1 MSNVLI
7 LGDSQIER
15 VWNNVRFN
23 REILR
28 AAHFVPVKNRN
39 AMISVFQAIKPAVS
53 QWELF
58 RHPIS
63 YTFNAN
69 WGDFIFLVTMTFIW
83 GVLPNFALTF
93 FLQIQIVILSFLTN
107 IICDHLHEDSSDG
120 DLQQLFSE
128 LFTNDGGIFTFCL
141 SFPTVRVFLAPPNV
155 RMKPAWYSRMRPSII
170 RTFHQFLQ
178 SGPVTLQGIE
188 DFSGDFERD
197 QVHYTILSGIYF
209 VQHLADRV
217 SAMLVEPVPSKSIR
231 WYFWLCVLTV

>member
-1 MSNVLI
+1 MFLSRIEMQWFPGFRLSNLRWVSESYLGILFHIPLMLI
-7 LGDSQIER
+7 G
-15 VWNNVRFN
+15 
-23 REILR
+23 EILFSWWR
-28 AAHFVPVKNRN
+28 WP
-39 AMISVFQAIKPAVS
+39 
-53 QWELF
+53 LF
-58 RHPIS
+58 
-63 YTFNAN
+63 
-69 WGDFIFLVTMTFIW
+69 G

>member
-1 MSNVLI
+1 MFLSRIEMQWFPGFRLSNLRWVSESYLGILFHIPLMLI
-7 LGDSQIER
+7 G
-15 VWNNVRFN
+15 
-23 REILR
+23 EILFSWWR
-28 AAHFVPVKNRN
+28 WP
-39 AMISVFQAIKPAVS
+39 
-53 QWELF
+53 LF
-58 RHPIS
+58 
-63 YTFNAN
+63 
-69 WGDFIFLVTMTFIW
+69 G

-178 SGPVTLQGIE
+178 SGPATLQGIE